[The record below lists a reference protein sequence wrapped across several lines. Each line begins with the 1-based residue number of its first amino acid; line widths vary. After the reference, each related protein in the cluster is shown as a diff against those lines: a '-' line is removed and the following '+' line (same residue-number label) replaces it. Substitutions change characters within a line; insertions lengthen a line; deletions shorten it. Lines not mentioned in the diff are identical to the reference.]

1 MVWVIKSESPDCMMH
16 SGIIGMKWGV
26 RRYQN
31 KDGTLTD
38 AGIERYGRTKEY
50 NKKISKAEKKSKRAY
65 KFRKELKGDYY
76 KKMSHLYKNS
86 KNKLDEDLN
95 SSKSKNDIRLAQLKS
110 TMRDDVNDTYGYEEY
125 RDKYWER
132 RMNKKGKSGKE
143 SMYRYAANKND
154 RIRQD
159 KLRKINE
166 YDNFNKIEKD
176 RKKGVLRTVTGF
188 ETLRPAQARSTN
200 TPVER
205 FNLHRDNFDNR
216 LETRFTADKTMRGMR
231 PQDAYQYVNNKRL
244 YGKKKRNINIIIPPK
259 YL

>member
-1 MVWVIKSESPDCMMH
+1 MTYYYVSSKQPDYIMH
-16 SGIIGMKWGV
+16 SGTLGMKWGV
-26 RRYQN
+26 RRHQN
-31 KDGTLTD
+31 EDGSLTPE
-38 AGIERYGRTKEY
+38 GKERYGRTTEY
-50 NKKISKAEKKSKRAY
+50 NKKISKAKNKSKKAY
-65 KFRKELKGDYY
+65 ESGKTLKGDYY
-76 KKMSHLYKNS
+76 KKKSTLYQNS
-86 KNKLDEDLN
+86 KKKLDKDLN
-95 SSKSKNDIRLAQLKS
+95 SSKNEEDINVARVKAK
-110 TMRDDVNDTYGYEEY
+110 MRDRVNNTYGYEEY
-125 RDKYWER
+125 RDKYWEG

-176 RKKGVLRTVTGF
+176 RKKGALRTVTGF

-205 FNLHRDNFDNR
+205 FNLHLDNFGNR

-244 YGKKKRNINIIIPPK
+244 YGKRRG
-259 YL
+259 